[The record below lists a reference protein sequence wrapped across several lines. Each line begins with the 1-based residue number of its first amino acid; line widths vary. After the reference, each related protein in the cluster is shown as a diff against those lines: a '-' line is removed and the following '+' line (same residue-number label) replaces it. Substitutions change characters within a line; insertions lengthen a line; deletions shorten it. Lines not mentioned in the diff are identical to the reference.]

1 MKIEWY
7 ERHEIEISPAALK
20 HIADHMEEYAKPYG
34 WNLVEHCLE
43 EWLGEDIERYNVSQ
57 YIDNWE
63 ELVAKVTA
71 EVEKYKS

>member
-7 ERHEIEISPAALK
+7 ERHEIEISPGALK
-20 HIADHMEEYAKPYG
+20 HIADNMEDYAEPYG
-34 WNLVEHCLE
+34 WSLVADCLE
-43 EWLGEDIERYNVSQ
+43 EWLGNIERYNVSQ